1 VIDRR
6 ELEAFEASVLADDEV
21 RCMLEDVTRS
31 VAEEEQQQSPTRVDP
46 TLGLWLVSLAGLWLL
61 AKVGIQH
68 LRGLSD
74 TAVVQKQVDV
84 IRELKALGYDEKHAT
99 QVVERLLK
107 RIRTRPDDDSVLK
120 ALQKMLS
127 S

>member
-1 VIDRR
+1 MDRR

-21 RCMLEDVTRS
+21 RRMLEDITHS
-31 VAEEEQQQSPTRVDP
+31 VAVEVHQQSPTRIDV
-46 TLGLWLVSLAGLWLL
+46 TMGLWLVGLAGLWQL

-68 LRGLSD
+68 LRGMSD
-74 TAVVQKQVDV
+74 TAVLQKQVAV
-84 IRELKALGYDEKHAT
+84 IAEVKALGYEEKQSA

-107 RIRTRPDDDSVLK
+107 GIRMRPDDDTVLK

>member
-1 VIDRR
+1 MIDRR
-6 ELEAFEASVLADDEV
+6 ELEAFETSVLADDEV
-21 RCMLEDVTRS
+21 RRMLEDITHS
-31 VAEEEQQQSPTRVDP
+31 VAVEVQQQSPTRIDV
-46 TLGLWLVSLAGLWLL
+46 TMGLWLVGLAGLWQL

-68 LRGLSD
+68 LRGMSD
-74 TAVVQKQVDV
+74 TAVLQKQVAV
-84 IRELKALGYDEKHAT
+84 IAEVKALGYDEKQAA

-107 RIRTRPDDDSVLK
+107 GIRTRPDDDSVLK

>member
-1 VIDRR
+1 MDRR

-21 RCMLEDVTRS
+21 RRMLEDITRS
-31 VAEEEQQQSPTRVDP
+31 VATEVQQQSPTRVDV
-46 TLGLWLVSLAGLWLL
+46 TLGLWLVGLASLWLL
-61 AKVGIQH
+61 AKVGIHH

-74 TAVVQKQVDV
+74 TAVLQTQVEV
-84 IRELKALGYDEKHAT
+84 IAEVKALGYDEKHAA

-107 RIRTRPDDDSVLK
+107 GIRTRPDDDSVLK